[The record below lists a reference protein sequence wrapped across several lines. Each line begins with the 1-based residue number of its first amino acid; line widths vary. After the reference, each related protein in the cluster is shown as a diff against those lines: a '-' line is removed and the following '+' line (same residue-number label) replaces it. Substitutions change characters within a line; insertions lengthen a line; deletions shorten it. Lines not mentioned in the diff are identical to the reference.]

1 MSDTTRNILY
11 ILGGLGLFLYGMELM
26 SDSLKRSAGN
36 KMRSI
41 IEKTTNTPIKAIIM
55 GVLLTVIMQSSSAT
69 TVLVIGLVTAGLM
82 TLKQS
87 VGVIFGANIGTT
99 VTSIIIGL
107 PIADYALLMIF
118 VSVVMIFFF
127 KRKIIR
133 NIGSVILGLGLIFF
147 GLEVMSDGLK
157 SVVNNPY
164 VQDLFMLFSDTS
176 NRAFWLFGVTFGTL
190 FTAFIQS
197 SSASIGIIQ
206 KLYHMNATT
215 GIATFSLIGALP
227 LILGANIGTT
237 ITSVMA
243 SINGSIESRRLSA
256 IHIMFNLLGTVI
268 FLILLWPYYHVVSWV
283 ESTFLTQYSMGTL
296 AFAHILM
303 NVVTTVIL
311 FFFMDKLIDLSSWLI
326 KEKKR
331 TDELEVIFNESL
343 LQETPS
349 LALYY
354 VKKGINKMGSI
365 ARDYFFLTRQYSFEN
380 SSESLTRA
388 EKYEHTLDD
397 YDKRLHDYM
406 INLVRKNELSF
417 KDSNRLSRDLD
428 TIRDFERIGDH
439 LTNLVGFFKNR
450 YEENQVLSE
459 GGIED
464 LRQYYKVLEEMFDMT
479 MASFVYNDVEKA
491 KLAIEYETV
500 TDKLEEKF
508 RLNYVERLK
517 KGELNFTSKTNY
529 VEILSNMERI
539 GDHLKNIAENIINPS
554 RVSRLDDEEVT
565 FK

>member
-41 IEKTTNTPIKAIIM
+41 IEKTTNTPIKAILM
-55 GVLLTVIMQSSSAT
+55 GVLLTVIIQSSSAT
-69 TVLVIGLVTAGLM
+69 TVIVIGLVTAGLM

-118 VSVVMIFFF
+118 VSVVMLFFF

-256 IHIMFNLLGTVI
+256 IHIMFNVLGTVI

-283 ESTFLTQYSMGTL
+283 ESTFLTQYSMATL

>member
-1 MSDTTRNILY
+1 MSETTRNILY

-118 VSVVMIFFF
+118 VSVVMLFFF

-256 IHIMFNLLGTVI
+256 IHIMFNVLGTVI

-283 ESTFLTQYSMGTL
+283 ESTFLTQYSMATL

>member
-1 MSDTTRNILY
+1 MSETTRNILY

-118 VSVVMIFFF
+118 VSVVMLFFF

-256 IHIMFNLLGTVI
+256 IHIMFNVLGTVI

-283 ESTFLTQYSMGTL
+283 ESTFLTQYSMATL

-331 TDELEVIFNESL
+331 SDELEVIFNESL

-380 SSESLTRA
+380 SSESLNRA

-439 LTNLVGFFKNR
+439 LTNLIGFFKNR

-464 LRQYYKVLEEMFDMT
+464 LRHYYKVLEEMFDMT
-479 MASFVYNDVEKA
+479 MASFVYNDVKKA

-517 KGELNFTSKTNY
+517 NGELNFTSKTNY

>member
-133 NIGSVILGLGLIFF
+133 NTGSVILGLGLIFF

>member
-1 MSDTTRNILY
+1 MSETIRNILY

-118 VSVVMIFFF
+118 VSVVMLFFF

-283 ESTFLTQYSMGTL
+283 ESTFLTQYSMATL

-303 NVVTTVIL
+303 NVITTVIL

>member
-99 VTSIIIGL
+99 ITSIIIGL

-118 VSVVMIFFF
+118 VSVVMLFFF

-176 NRAFWLFGVTFGTL
+176 NSAFWLFGVTFGTL

-256 IHIMFNLLGTVI
+256 IHIMFNVLGTVI

-283 ESTFLTQYSMGTL
+283 ESTFLTQYSMATL

-303 NVVTTVIL
+303 NIVTTVIL
-311 FFFMDKLIDLSSWLI
+311 FFFIDKLIDLSSWLI

-380 SSESLTRA
+380 FSESLTRA

-406 INLVRKNELSF
+406 IDLVRKNELSF

-439 LTNLVGFFKNR
+439 LTNLVGFFRNR

-464 LRQYYKVLEEMFDMT
+464 LRHYYKVLEEMFDMT
-479 MASFVYNDVEKA
+479 MASFVYNDVKKA

-517 KGELNFTSKTNY
+517 NGELNFTSKTNY

>member
-1 MSDTTRNILY
+1 MSETTRNILY

-118 VSVVMIFFF
+118 VSVVMLFFF

-256 IHIMFNLLGTVI
+256 IHIMFNVLGTVI

-283 ESTFLTQYSMGTL
+283 ESTFLTQYSMATL

-365 ARDYFFLTRQYSFEN
+365 ARDYFFLTRQYSFED

>member
-118 VSVVMIFFF
+118 VSVVMLFFF

-133 NIGSVILGLGLIFF
+133 NIGSVILGLGLVFF

-190 FTAFIQS
+190 FTALIQS

-283 ESTFLTQYSMGTL
+283 ESTFLTQYSMATL

-479 MASFVYNDVEKA
+479 MASFVYNDVKKA

>member
-41 IEKTTNTPIKAIIM
+41 IEKATNTPIKAIIM

-118 VSVVMIFFF
+118 VSVVMLFFF

-133 NIGSVILGLGLIFF
+133 NIGSVILGLGLVFF

-283 ESTFLTQYSMGTL
+283 ESTFLTQYSMATL

-517 KGELNFTSKTNY
+517 NGELNFTSKTNY

>member
-41 IEKTTNTPIKAIIM
+41 IEKATNTPIKAIIM

-118 VSVVMIFFF
+118 VSVVMLFFF

-133 NIGSVILGLGLIFF
+133 NIGSVILGLGLVFF

-283 ESTFLTQYSMGTL
+283 ESTFLTQYSMATL